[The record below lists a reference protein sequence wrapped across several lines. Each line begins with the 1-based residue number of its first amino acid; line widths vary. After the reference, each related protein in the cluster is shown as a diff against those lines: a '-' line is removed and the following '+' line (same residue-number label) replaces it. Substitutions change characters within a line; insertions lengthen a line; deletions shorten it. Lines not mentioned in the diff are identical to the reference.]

1 MNHINIFSFKLINI
15 LVRVYWLIRVYFSS
29 RVTSNYKSNTL
40 KKREF
45 ERQSMN
51 SILDSISQPK
61 EIQNLNLKELIQLAK
76 ECRHRIIEVTSQ
88 QGGHLASSLG
98 TVEITVALLKNFDF
112 SIDRIVWDVG
122 HQAYPYKILTDRN
135 KHFDSL
141 GKAGGIKKFLSRDE
155 SSYDH
160 FGAGHASTSISAA
173 LGMAIG
179 RDLQQKKHRVIAVI
193 GDGAMTGGLAFEAL
207 NHNGSLDKNVL
218 LIYNDNGIS
227 IDPNVGAISKL
238 LTRFASSRFYNR
250 FREETLEFADKAPFS
265 EQLGLKTTLQKLH
278 DSAKSF
284 FSPPSM
290 LFEQLGWRYF
300 GTVDGHKLPDLLNLI
315 DHVKNLDGP
324 IVIHAITQKGKGY
337 AFAEEDS
344 YKYHGVTPFEPVDGK
359 FIKKEPTGN
368 AKSFSEVFGDKL
380 DELMARDQKLVVLSA
395 AMLSGTG
402 IVKLQP
408 KYPDRVL
415 DVGIAEG
422 HAVTCSAGL
431 AVAGNKPFVA
441 IYSTFLQR
449 ALDHIIHD
457 IAIQKLPV
465 CFMIDR
471 AGLVGADGPTHHG
484 LYDLT
489 YLRMIPNMT
498 IMVPRNGAEL
508 RGMME
513 FACNYEKG
521 PLAIRYPKASTAEV
535 DENKSP
541 QLEFGKAYIL
551 RKGEDVA
558 LFAVGLMVDT
568 AEDVADLLQ
577 AKGYSTAVINARF
590 VKPLDEKMIVN
601 FGNKVKLLVSMEENT
616 RHGGFGSGVLETLS
630 ENGIRVPTLQ
640 IGAPDRFI
648 EQASQEEQ
656 RQASNLNA
664 EQIFMRILER
674 IPLHAEKIGNK
685 RTGLQKIHA

>member
-1 MNHINIFSFKLINI
+1 MK
-15 LVRVYWLIRVYFSS
+15 
-29 RVTSNYKSNTL
+29 
-40 KKREF
+40 
-45 ERQSMN
+45 
-51 SILDSISQPK
+51 SILASISQPK
-61 EIQNLNLKELIQLAK
+61 EIQNLNLKELTQLAA
-76 ECRHRIIEVTSQ
+76 ECRQRIIEVTSQ
-88 QGGHLASSLG
+88 RGGHLASSLG

-112 SIDRIVWDVG
+112 SSDRIVWDVG

-135 KHFDSL
+135 ENFDSL
-141 GKAGGIKKFLSRDE
+141 GKSGGIKKFLSRDE

-207 NHNGSLDKNVL
+207 NHNGSLDKNMLV
-218 LIYNDNGIS
+218 IYNDNGIS

-238 LTRFASSRFYNR
+238 LTRFASSRFYNS

-265 EQLGLKTTLQKLH
+265 ERLGLKATLQKLH

-300 GTVDGHKLPDLLNLI
+300 GTVDGHNLPDLLDLI
-315 DHVKNLDGP
+315 DHVKDLDGP

-344 YKYHGVTPFEPVDGK
+344 YKYHGVTPFEPVDGT
-359 FIKKEPTGN
+359 FIKKKSTGN
-368 AKSFSEVFGDKL
+368 TISFSQVFGDKL
-380 DELMARDQKLVVLSA
+380 GELMERDEKVVVLTA

-431 AVAGNKPFVA
+431 ATTGNKPFVA

-457 IAIQKLPV
+457 VAIQKLPV
-465 CFMIDR
+465 RFMLDR
-471 AGLVGADGPTHHG
+471 AGFVGADGPTHHG

-513 FACNYEKG
+513 LACNYENG
-521 PLAIRYPKASTAEV
+521 PLAIRYPRGNTAEL

-541 QLEFGKAYIL
+541 QIEFGKAHIL
-551 RKGEDVA
+551 RKGQDVA
-558 LFAVGLMVDT
+558 LFAVGSMVDT
-568 AEDVADLLQ
+568 AEDVADVLE
-577 AKGYSTAVINARF
+577 AKGFSTAVINARF
-590 VKPLDEKMIVN
+590 VKPLDEKVIVR
-601 FGNKVKLLVSMEENT
+601 FGGKVKMLVSLEENT
-616 RHGGFGSGVLETLS
+616 IHGGFGSGVLETLS
-630 ENGIRVPTLQ
+630 EKGICVPTLQ
-640 IGAPDRFI
+640 IGVPDRFI
-648 EQASQEEQ
+648 AQGSPEEQ
-656 RQASNLNA
+656 RQAAELSP
-664 EQIFMRILER
+664 EQISTRILER
-674 IPLHAEKIGNK
+674 LPVTEQKINKK
-685 RTGLQKIHA
+685 RTDLQKVSA

>member
-1 MNHINIFSFKLINI
+1 MK
-15 LVRVYWLIRVYFSS
+15 
-29 RVTSNYKSNTL
+29 
-40 KKREF
+40 
-45 ERQSMN
+45 
-51 SILDSISQPK
+51 SILASISQPK
-61 EIQNLNLKELIQLAK
+61 EIQNLNLKELTQLAA
-76 ECRHRIIEVTSQ
+76 ECRQRIIEVTSQ
-88 QGGHLASSLG
+88 RGGHLASSLG
-98 TVEITVALLKNFDF
+98 TVEITVALLKNYDF
-112 SIDRIVWDVG
+112 SLDRIVWDVG

-135 KHFDSL
+135 ENFDSL

-155 SSYDH
+155 SNYDH

-179 RDLQQKKHRVIAVI
+179 RDLQHKKHRVIAVI

-207 NHNGSLDKNVL
+207 NHNGSLDKNMLV
-218 LIYNDNGIS
+218 IYNDNGIS

-238 LTRFASSRFYNR
+238 LTRFASSRFYNS

-265 EQLGLKTTLQKLH
+265 ERLGLKATLQKLH

-300 GTVDGHKLPDLLNLI
+300 GTVDGHNLPDLLDLF
-315 DHVKNLDGP
+315 DHVKDLDGP

-344 YKYHGVTPFEPVDGK
+344 HKYHGVTPFEPVDGK
-359 FIKKEPTGN
+359 FIKKKSTGN
-368 AKSFSEVFGDKL
+368 AISFSQVFGDKL
-380 DELMARDQKLVVLSA
+380 GELMERDEKVVVVTA

-431 AVAGNKPFVA
+431 ATTGNKPFVA

-457 IAIQKLPV
+457 VAIQNLPV
-465 CFMIDR
+465 RFMLDR
-471 AGLVGADGPTHHG
+471 AGFVGADGPTHHG

-513 FACNYEKG
+513 LASNYETG
-521 PLAIRYPKASTAEV
+521 PLAIRYPRGNTAEL
-535 DENKSP
+535 DEKKIP
-541 QLEFGKAYIL
+541 QIEYGKAHVL
-551 RKGEDVA
+551 RKGQDVA
-558 LFAVGLMVDT
+558 LFAVGSMVDT
-568 AEDVADLLQ
+568 AEKVADLLEE
-577 AKGYSTAVINARF
+577 KGYSAAVVNARF
-590 VKPLDEKMIVN
+590 VKPLD
-601 FGNKVKLLVSMEENT
+601 GNVVVQFAEKVKLLVSLEENT
-616 RHGGFGSGVLETLS
+616 IHGGFGSGVLETLS
-630 ENGIRVPTLQ
+630 EQGICVPTLQ
-640 IGAPDRFI
+640 IGVPDRFI
-648 EQASQEEQ
+648 AQGSPEEQ
-656 RQASNLNA
+656 FQAAELSP
-664 EQIFMRILER
+664 EQISKRILER
-674 IPLHAEKIGNK
+674 LPATAEKIDKK
-685 RTGLQKIHA
+685 RSDLQKVSA

>member
-1 MNHINIFSFKLINI
+1 MK
-15 LVRVYWLIRVYFSS
+15 
-29 RVTSNYKSNTL
+29 
-40 KKREF
+40 
-45 ERQSMN
+45 
-51 SILDSISQPK
+51 SILASISQPK
-61 EIQNLNLKELIQLAK
+61 EIQNLNLKELTQLAA
-76 ECRHRIIEVTSQ
+76 ECRQRIIEVTSQ
-88 QGGHLASSLG
+88 RGGHLASSLG

-112 SIDRIVWDVG
+112 SSDRIVWDVG

-135 KHFDSL
+135 ENFDSL
-141 GKAGGIKKFLSRDE
+141 GKSGGIKKFLSRDE

-207 NHNGSLDKNVL
+207 NHNGSLDKNMLV
-218 LIYNDNGIS
+218 IYNDNGIS

-238 LTRFASSRFYNR
+238 LTRFASSRFYNS

-265 EQLGLKTTLQKLH
+265 ERLGLKATLQKLH

-300 GTVDGHKLPDLLNLI
+300 GTVDGHNLPDLLDLI
-315 DHVKNLDGP
+315 DHVKDLDGP

-359 FIKKEPTGN
+359 FIKKKSTGN
-368 AKSFSEVFGDKL
+368 TISFSQVFGDKL
-380 DELMARDQKLVVLSA
+380 GELMERDEKVLVLTA

-431 AVAGNKPFVA
+431 ATTGNKPFVA

-457 IAIQKLPV
+457 VAIQKLPV
-465 CFMIDR
+465 RFMLDR
-471 AGLVGADGPTHHG
+471 AGFVGADGPTHHG

-513 FACNYEKG
+513 LACNYENG
-521 PLAIRYPKASTAEV
+521 PLAIRYPRGNTAEL

-541 QLEFGKAYIL
+541 QIEFGKAHIL
-551 RKGEDVA
+551 RKGQDVA
-558 LFAVGLMVDT
+558 LFAVGSMVDT
-568 AEDVADLLQ
+568 AEDVADVLE
-577 AKGYSTAVINARF
+577 AKGFSTAVINARF
-590 VKPLDEKMIVN
+590 VKPLDEKVIVR
-601 FGNKVKLLVSMEENT
+601 FGGKVKMLVSLEENT
-616 RHGGFGSGVLETLS
+616 IHGGFGSGVLETLS
-630 ENGIRVPTLQ
+630 EKGICVPTLQ
-640 IGAPDRFI
+640 IGVPDRFI
-648 EQASQEEQ
+648 AQGSPEEQ
-656 RQASNLNA
+656 RQAAELSP
-664 EQIFMRILER
+664 EQISTRILER
-674 IPLHAEKIGNK
+674 LPVTEQKINKK
-685 RTGLQKIHA
+685 RTDLQKVSA